1 MNPAQRN
8 QSSSPLPPSYAETLV
23 QDAVS
28 GMCIDQYPLA
38 EKMLI
43 LKFRTCK
50 AIVDGNY
57 DQALKTLSER
67 IALGEKI
74 STNTD
79 NLEGRVLQ
87 GDWQH
92 AKVLAVR
99 RIELLRRDM
108 SEHIP

>member
-1 MNPAQRN
+1 MNPGQRS
-8 QSSSPLPPSYAETLV
+8 QSPSPLPPSYAETLA

-28 GMCIDQYPLA
+28 GNCIDQYPLA

-57 DQALKTLSER
+57 CQALKTLSER
-67 IALGEKI
+67 IVLGEKI
-74 STNTD
+74 SRNAD
-79 NLEGRVLQ
+79 NLEGRMIQ

-99 RIELLRRDM
+99 RLELLRRDM
-108 SEHIP
+108 FEHIP